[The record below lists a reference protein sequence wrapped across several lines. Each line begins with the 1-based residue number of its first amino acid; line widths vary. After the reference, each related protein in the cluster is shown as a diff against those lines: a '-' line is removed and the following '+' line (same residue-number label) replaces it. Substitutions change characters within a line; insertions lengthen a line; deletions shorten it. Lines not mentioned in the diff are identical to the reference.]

1 MYDVAMKARISH
13 LIEAR
18 ESMKADGSRGRR
30 LHNRC
35 LSSLSS
41 GHSAQTNRY
50 SSGGLFNC
58 SYQAIRLL

>member
-30 LHNRC
+30 LHN
-35 LSSLSS
+35 
-41 GHSAQTNRY
+41 
-50 SSGGLFNC
+50 
-58 SYQAIRLL
+58 